1 MDKIQEITARY
12 VLPTVEEKTA
22 YGFKRQDPYT
32 KLFEERII
40 FMGQPIDDTSFTAL
54 TAIYDTMQFV
64 RPDISTICL
73 GQAASA
79 AAVILAGGAKGKR
92 YALEHSRI
100 LIHQPSSEGGGQAS
114 DIEIQAKEIDRI
126 TRLQEDLLARH
137 VIKSSEEIR
146 KDIERDKILTSAE
159 AVEYGIIDQVLAS
172 RKAKK

>member
-1 MDKIQEITARY
+1 MASTAKNNAQKNISIAPLGTGVVVDWLDSDDLADNFLATKISPNT
-12 VLPTVEEKTA
+12 
-22 YGFKRQDPYT
+22 G
-32 KLFEERII
+32 
-40 FMGQPIDDTSFTAL
+40 SS
-54 TAIYDTMQFV
+54 FV

-114 DIEIQAKEIDRI
+114 DIEIQAREIDRI
-126 TRLQEDLLARH
+126 TRLQEDLLSRH
-137 VIKSSEEIR
+137 VVKSSEEIR
-146 KDIERDKILTSAE
+146 KDIERDKILTAAE

-172 RKAKK
+172 RKAKPTK